1 MLSETCQGSLNGVSE
16 EPRKHILVPAH
27 LILWVLWTPLIGTMV
42 WNALPEIEENCVQG
56 RVTGG
61 PFKGPLRSSS
71 LGRVSL
77 NLEPIWL
84 D

>member
-16 EPRKHILVPAH
+16 EPGKHILVPAH
-27 LILWVLWTPLIGTMV
+27 LILRVLWTPLIGTMV

-56 RVTGG
+56 
-61 PFKGPLRSSS
+61 PLRSSS

-77 NLEPIWL
+77 HLEPIWL